1 MYKQRVTQTLTVL
14 FAAGLL
20 AACGSE
26 SGSKD
31 SDTSAKGDSGSAASK
46 ASLTGVRWNVESLT
60 VDGKKQQA
68 PDDVYVRLGGKGGTG
83 GNFGCNGY
91 GADVS
96 VKGDTVRFK
105 PGVHTEMA
113 CEALDFENSLA
124 RAIDGTLKAS
134 VDDDRLTLTNA
145 DGDRIA
151 LTSRPV
157 APGAPLQGTVWA
169 VDSVGKGGSARPLP
183 KQVAGK
189 ARLVFGKDGT
199 VRGNLGCNDVSGKAE
214 SRDGTL
220 AFGAP
225 KLTRKMC
232 TGAKAK
238 TERDLLKLFE
248 GKTRYE
254 VKKDGLTLTAKDGT
268 VVSATATVDANAD
281 AAAKK

>member
-14 FAAGLL
+14 AAAGLL

-31 SDTSAKGDSGSAASK
+31 SGKSARGDSGSGASK
-46 ASLTGVRWNVESLT
+46 TSLTGVRWNVESLT
-60 VDGKKQQA
+60 VDGRKQKA

-83 GNFGCNGY
+83 GHFGCNGY

-96 VKGDTVRFK
+96 VQGDTVRFK
-105 PGVHTEMA
+105 PGIHTEMA
-113 CEALDFENSLA
+113 CDALDFENSLA
-124 RAIDGTLKAS
+124 RALDGKLKAD

-145 DGDRIA
+145 KGDRIA

-157 APGAPLQGTVWA
+157 APGAPLQGTTWT
-169 VDSVGKGGSARPLP
+169 VDTVGEDDSARPLP

-199 VRGNLGCNDVSGKAE
+199 VRGNLGCNDVTGKAE
-214 SRDGTL
+214 AHNGAL

-225 KLTRKMC
+225 KLTRMMC
-232 TGAKAK
+232 VGPKAK
-238 TERDLLKLFE
+238 TEADLLKLFD
-248 GKTRYE
+248 GKARYE
-254 VKKDGLTLTAKDGT
+254 VKDDGLTLTAEDGT
-268 VVSATATVDANAD
+268 VVTATATLSAHT
-281 AAAKK
+281 KK